1 VKKLDSTLM
10 GLARK
15 KYLKPAF
22 DMAETVGN
30 DCRLNKKKS
39 AQKVSVASL

>member
-1 VKKLDSTLM
+1 M

-22 DMAETVGN
+22 DVAETVN
-30 DCRLNKKKS
+30 IDYRFNKKS
-39 AQKVSVASL
+39 ARKVSVASL